1 MRLRNL
7 LKICLVFWKSE
18 PQYAYKHYAYK
29 KTCDQTRKR
38 ERQISEM
45 NMTLGKYGLSRDETY
60 NIKGQFYEQFLK

>member
-29 KTCDQTRKR
+29 KHVIKQER
-38 ERQISEM
+38 ERDKSVKWIWHLE
-45 NMTLGKYGLSRDETY
+45 NMVDSTDETY
-60 NIKGQFYEQFLK
+60 NIKGHFYEQN